1 MAPLK
6 LYYMPI
12 SAPAR
17 AVLLTIR
24 SLKLDVEIINIDI
37 LKGEQLTPEFIS
49 MNPQHMIPTI
59 DDNGFIL
66 WESKAIAAYLV
77 NSRAPG
83 NSLYPTDPKIRAL
96 VDARLY
102 FDTSTI
108 FTKSKEVLFP
118 IFALGAKTVD
128 EEKKNAFYETLDLMN
143 TYLEGKKWFA
153 GNKPTIADFALLAS
167 FATFVH
173 SGANVS
179 KYKNILTWYKQC
191 ESLPGFQENEAG
203 AKEFGNMIKEKL
215 GITGTWD

>member
-6 LYYMPI
+6 LYYLPL

-17 AVLLTIR
+17 TVLLTIR

-37 LKGEQLTPEFIS
+37 LKGEQLTPEFLSI
-49 MNPQHMIPTI
+49 NPQHIIPTI
-59 DDNGFIL
+59 DDNGYIL

-83 NSLYPTDPKIRAL
+83 SSLYPNDPKIRGL

-102 FDTSTI
+102 FDTTTI
-108 FTKSKEVLFP
+108 FTKSKDVFFP
-118 IFALGAKTVD
+118 IFALGMTKVD
-128 EEKKNAFYETLDLMN
+128 EEKKKIFYEALDLMN
-143 TYLEGKKWFA
+143 MFLEGREWFA
-153 GNKPTIADFALLAS
+153 ANHPTIADFALLSS

-173 SGANVS
+173 AGANVA
-179 KYKNILTWYKQC
+179 KYKNILAWYKRC
-191 ESLPGFQENEAG
+191 EFLPGFDENERG
-203 AKEFGNMIKEKL
+203 AKVFGVLIKEKL

>member
-6 LYYMPI
+6 LYYLPL

-17 AVLLTIR
+17 TVLLTIR

-37 LKGEQLTPEFIS
+37 LKGEQLTPEFLSI
-49 MNPQHMIPTI
+49 NPQHIIPTI
-59 DDNGFIL
+59 DDNGYIL

-83 NSLYPTDPKIRAL
+83 SSLYPNDPKIRGL

-102 FDTSTI
+102 FDTTTI
-108 FTKSKEVLFP
+108 FTKSKDVFFP
-118 IFALGAKTVD
+118 IFALGMTKVD
-128 EEKKNAFYETLDLMN
+128 EEKKKIFYEALDLMN
-143 TYLEGKKWFA
+143 MFLEGREWFA
-153 GNKPTIADFALLAS
+153 ANHPTIADFALLAS

-173 SGANVS
+173 AGANVA
-179 KYKNILTWYKQC
+179 KYKNILAWYKRC
-191 ESLPGFQENEAG
+191 ESLPGFDENERG
-203 AKEFGNMIKEKL
+203 AKVFEVLIKEKL